1 MKFVHRRMD
10 GSIAVT
16 MDEILP
22 GYSLTPTAQELL
34 VEVVADDDPGLLA
47 QRFPPDPRDGTHS
60 LIERR
65 ARALEDTDPVAAIK
79 LRLQLL

>member
-1 MKFVHRRMD
+1 MKFVHRRAD
-10 GSIAVT
+10 GSIAVS
-16 MDEILP
+16 MDQILP
-22 GYSLTPTAQELL
+22 GYALPPTQLL
-34 VEVVADDDPGLLA
+34 AVHAVADDDPELLA
-47 QRFPPDPRDGTHS
+47 HRFPPDPRDGTRS